1 LEGSYNIKQIENV
14 SSEGHLKK
22 LAVFIILKH
31 RYRKG
36 IIYNY
41 TIKGISSEFG
51 FSREFVKKSLKF
63 FLDSGWCVVRG
74 RNLVFTRFGKLD
86 KPNKFLKYKIDVFD
100 GIKLKEVIYQL
111 RLAILKRKQ
120 ANLDYL
126 KKIERYANR
135 PTTLKSHKW
144 ALKSIRKMGLRKE
157 SLPPESANLKVSMNG
172 FAKMFGCSR
181 ASAHGI
187 VKSFKKAQDVF
198 CYQGFAVQFM
208 RTNNPAVVKSIL
220 GTVSG
225 TYYRDGVVY
234 KTQCNQYFV
243 HGV

>member
-1 LEGSYNIKQIENV
+1 LKASYNIKEIERIAA
-14 SSEGHLKK
+14 EGKLKS
-22 LAVFIILKH
+22 LGVFIIMKH
-31 RYRKG
+31 RYRNG
-36 IIYNY
+36 VIYNY
-41 TIKGISSEFG
+41 TIKGLASEFG
-51 FSREFVKKSLKF
+51 HSRVFIKKMIDF
-63 FLDSGWCVVRG
+63 YIDSGWCVVNG
-74 RNLVFTRFGKLD
+74 RNLIFTRHGKLD
-86 KPNKFLKYKIDVFD
+86 KPNKFLKYKIDVFY
-100 GIKLKEVIYQL
+100 GITLKEVLYDL

-126 KKIERYANR
+126 KSIERCANR
-135 PTTLKSHKW
+135 PTNLKSHKW
-144 ALKSIRKMGLRKE
+144 ALKSIKRMGLKRE
-157 SLPPESANLKVSMNG
+157 SLPPESANLKVSMSG

-198 CYQGFAVQFM
+198 CYQGFAIQFM
-208 RTNNPAVVKSIL
+208 RTSNPAIVKSIL
-220 GTVSG
+220 GAISG